1 MNLDDPTQIEQDNK
15 QEALLTILFNI
26 NQMYEHATEDDILS
40 DTIYDVSLPEVY
52 AYLQQIEQD
61 QDSPIKLL
69 RIRYASVQDFDTIA
83 TIYDYT
89 QVYPEKEPPY
99 NQRIYFIEGA
109 DFALTLMPIEEK
121 KGQIQI
127 HMTALDASPDFI
139 TEMFAELDRKKSFED
154 LGLIKASQ
162 LKPTTKKKAKS

>member
-1 MNLDDPTQIEQDNK
+1 MSLDDPTQTELNSK
-15 QEALLTILFNI
+15 QEALSTILFNI

-40 DTIYDVSLPEVY
+40 ETIYDVSLPEVY
-52 AYLQQIEQD
+52 AYLRDIETD

-69 RIRYASVQDFDTIA
+69 RIRYTKIHDFDTVA
-83 TIYDYT
+83 NLYDYT

-99 NQRIYFIEGA
+99 DQRVYFIEGD
-109 DFALTLMPIEEK
+109 DFALTLIPVEEK

-139 TEMFAELDRKKSFED
+139 TEMFAELDSKKSLEE
-154 LGLIKASQ
+154 LGLIKASD
-162 LKPTTKKKAKS
+162 LKPTTKKKPRP

>member
-1 MNLDDPTQIEQDNK
+1 MNLDDPTQTEQDNK
-15 QEALLTILFNI
+15 QEALSTILFNI

-69 RIRYASVQDFDTIA
+69 RIRYVSVQDFDTIA

-89 QVYPEKEPPY
+89 QVYPETEAPY